1 MKRLDRAIL
10 VTLAAG
16 AWALAGVIAVSPQ
29 NANAVYVHA
38 SEVEGLDWT
47 IRTVVEEALLNC
59 QVYVHSISGE
69 VYVHSISGEVYT
81 YSEEYGSIESGT
93 GYGNIESGTGYG
105 TLNC

>member
-38 SEVEGLDWT
+38 SEVEGLDRK
-47 IRTVVEEALLNC
+47 IRTFVENC

-69 VYVHSISGEVYT
+69 VYT
-81 YSEEYGSIESGT
+81 YSKEYGSIESGT
-93 GYGNIESGTGYG
+93 GEGNIVNGTGYG